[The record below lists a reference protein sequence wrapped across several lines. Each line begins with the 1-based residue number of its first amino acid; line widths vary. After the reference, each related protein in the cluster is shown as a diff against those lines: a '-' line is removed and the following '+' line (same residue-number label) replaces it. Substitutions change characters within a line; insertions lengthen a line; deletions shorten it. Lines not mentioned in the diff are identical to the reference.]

1 MLELNEIEIMEALKK
16 YLKENGVEFWRGG
29 KEITLKSFE
38 VEIVDTYLPR
48 QEPQYG
54 DISIEGKCKFE
65 EKIEDGGSAIKRCKF
80 SCGANVTRVND
91 EVTVNSIKDNRIY
104 LGQPL

>member
-1 MLELNEIEIMEALKK
+1 M
-16 YLKENGVEFWRGG
+16 EFWRNG
-29 KEITLKSFE
+29 KKITLNNFE

-54 DISIEGKCKFE
+54 DISIEGKCNFE
-65 EKIEDGGSAIKRCKF
+65 EEIKGGGSAIKRYKF

-91 EVTVNSIKDNRIY
+91 EVTVNSIKDNRID
-104 LGQPL
+104 LSQPL